1 MVFLGTTLFKFHVFL
16 RWENHPHD
24 MPSWIFQK
32 FCTLWCHSFSACF
45 HEIIEF
51 MVFLGTLFKFHVFLR
66 WENHPHDMPSWI
78 FQKFCTLWCHSFSAY
93 FHETIEFRQSFLTL
107 FFLLTMPSLNSCC
120 LEKFSR
126 LFVLIHDGILGFMYQ
141 VGLFTVMLRLQVWE
155 NSSNEGSIIL
165 SYGLLSSVSQVI
177 QFHKYI

>member
-1 MVFLGTTLFKFHVFL
+1 MFSPKTGKKCSKLNVAGDIHGSFNRKFMVFPGTTLLKLHVFL
-16 RWENHPHD
+16 RW
-24 MPSWIFQK
+24 
-32 FCTLWCHSFSACF
+32 A
-45 HEIIEF
+45 
-51 MVFLGTLFKFHVFLR
+51 
-66 WENHPHDMPSWI
+66 NHPHDMPSWI

-141 VGLFTVMLRLQVWE
+141 VGLFTILLRLQVWE
-155 NSSNEGSIIL
+155 NSSNEGSIIWMFWL
-165 SYGLLSSVSQVI
+165 PVTMKFAYFVFLTICRDPWV
-177 QFHKYI
+177 Y